1 MGEIITKQDVLE
13 KWSNDKTR
21 ARDREVEG
29 IKKDMSTAR
38 SYIQDALDRYRKK
51 KLRARSK
58 KQATENP
65 FAELDGYESRQQIQD
80 DYGWEIITEARM
92 DKLLELWDLREL
104 GGGQEDNLYRDRVT
118 EMLERAMRSV
128 GEEYQDELF
137 DYDMEKRTR
146 ELEAETVA
154 RENNQR
160 TWERKYQSV

>member
-1 MGEIITKQDVLE
+1 MSEIITKQDVLE

-21 ARDREVEG
+21 ARDREVED

-65 FAELDGYESRQQIQD
+65 FAELEGYESRQQIQD

-92 DKLLELWDLREL
+92 DKLLELWDLRES

-118 EMLERAMRSV
+118 EMLERAMRGV

-137 DYDMEKRTR
+137 NYDMEKRAR
-146 ELEAETVA
+146 EQEAETVA

-160 TWERKYQSV
+160 TWERKCQSV